1 VSLHKRESGYTL
13 IETMISM
20 LVLGLV
26 LTFVYQVLI
35 SVQKSTYNANQ
46 RLENLEEGR
55 VLMATLTKDIRTA
68 ARPTVDTAPF
78 TLAKPKEVIFYA
90 NLNTSTIPVKVR
102 VYVDAA
108 GLLREEVTRP
118 NLPAT
123 IPQLYTGA
131 PEVRVVGRYITN
143 ADVFTYWAPDGADA
157 GDDQDKVTNG
167 TSSLTAAQFLTVEA
181 VEVSLRIRK
190 TTNAEIA
197 PTTLINRVR
206 LPNVF
211 YKPLGEG

>member
-20 LVLGLV
+20 LVLALV

-78 TLAKPKEVIFYA
+78 TMAKPKEIIFFA
-90 NLNTSTIPVKVR
+90 NLNTSTIPVRVR

-108 GLLREEVTRP
+108 GLLREEVVKPTGTP
-118 NLPAT
+118 TAP
-123 IPQLYTGA
+123 LYTGT

-143 ADVFTYWAPDGADA
+143 ADVFTYWAPDGADV
-157 GDDQDKVTNG
+157 GDDQDKVING
-167 TSSLTAAQFLTVEA
+167 VNALTAAQMLTVEA

>member
-1 VSLHKRESGYTL
+1 MSRTNRESGYTL

-20 LVLGLV
+20 LVLALV

-55 VLMATLTKDIRTA
+55 VLMATVTKDIRTA

-90 NLNTSTIPVKVR
+90 NLNTSTIPVRVR
-102 VYVDAA
+102 IVVESS
-108 GLLREEVTRP
+108 GLLREEVVKPTGTP
-118 NLPAT
+118 EAP
-123 IPQLYTGA
+123 LYNGT

-143 ADVFTYWAPDGADA
+143 DDVFTYWAPDGPDADE
-157 GDDQDKVTNG
+157 DQDLVTNG
-167 TSSLTAAQFLTVEA
+167 TAALTAAQVLKVEA
-181 VEVSLRIRK
+181 VEVHLQIRK
-190 TTNAEIA
+190 STNAFIE
-197 PTTLINRVR
+197 PTSLINRVR

>member
-1 VSLHKRESGYTL
+1 VSLHKQESGYTL

-20 LVLGLV
+20 LVLALV

-55 VLMATLTKDIRTA
+55 VLMATITKDIRTA

-90 NLNTSTIPVKVR
+90 NLNTSTVPVRVR
-102 VYVDAA
+102 VYVDGT
-108 GLLREEVTRP
+108 GLLREEVTKP
-118 NLPAT
+118 NLPPT
-123 IPQLYTGA
+123 TPQLYTG
-131 PEVRVVGRYITN
+131 PTEIRVVGRYITN

-157 GDDQDKVTNG
+157 GTAQDQVSNG
-167 TSSLTAAQFLTVEA
+167 AAALTTEQALTVEA
-181 VEVSLRIRK
+181 VEVHLRIRK
-190 TTNAEIA
+190 TTNAFIE
-197 PTTLINRVR
+197 PTSLINRVR